1 VHGCMSSKLRI
12 LRCTDQVQCVTI
24 RQTAAHTSDAV
35 FVDSANPSANP
46 HIGPTWVRNTK
57 AQLAIDSQTKIMVQ
71 PISKIQQQQCA
82 GWHSVE
88 PNPEDLTE
96 LCGERREVFK
106 TKLPI
111 RPKFSAVRVLAQ
123 PVGSIKMWDVQLLE
137 LYSTSCDHAGPDVL
151 IAPEDLIHSESF
163 NTADDGNVH
172 KRVSE
177 R

>member
-1 VHGCMSSKLRI
+1 MSSKLRNLRN

-35 FVDSANPSANP
+35 FVDSANPSD
-46 HIGPTWVRNTK
+46 TWDRNTK
-57 AQLAIDSQTKIMVQ
+57 AQLAFDSQTEIMVQ
-71 PISKIQQQQCA
+71 PISKTQQQQCA
-82 GWHSVE
+82 GWHSME
-88 PNPEDLTE
+88 PGPEDLTE
-96 LCGERREVFK
+96 LCGESREVFK

-111 RPKFSAVRVLAQ
+111 LPKFSAVRVLAQ
-123 PVGSIKMWDVQLLE
+123 PVSSIKMWDVQLLE